1 MTQTRWWWPQWWPHA
16 RARRSFMAGVHDVAA
31 ALVATAVWGFVT
43 GIAMVSSGLSQG
55 MATLMSLLVYA
66 GSAQLTALPLIAA
79 GSPLWLIFLA
89 ACVVNLRF
97 VIFGAA
103 VYPYFRHYRWPRR
116 LLLGYW
122 LSDMGFVLF
131 MTRYGQTKRRA
142 AQPGQHRTGTRS
154 QTWYYLGL
162 IVPGWWVWQVFSLGG
177 IYLGDFVPP
186 SWGLEFG
193 AILALM
199 AVAIPLIRQ
208 WPMACALAVSGALA
222 WVCQP
227 LPLRLGLLVAVTGG
241 ILAGVLGERH
251 IKQNSTQ
258 NSKRRRQAAGQS

>member
-1 MTQTRWWWPQWWPHA
+1 MSKSRWPDVW
-16 RARRSFMAGVHDVAA
+16 ARRSFVAGMRDISP
-31 ALVATAVWGFVT
+31 ALVSTAVWGFVT
-43 GIAMVSSGLSQG
+43 GIAMVSSGLSQN
-55 MATLMSLLVYA
+55 MATLMTLLVYA

-122 LSDMGFVLF
+122 LSDIGFVVF
-131 MTRYGQTKRRA
+131 MTRYTQAKRRA
-142 AQPGQHRTGTRS
+142 TQPGKQRTGTRS
-154 QTWYYLGL
+154 QMWYYLGL
-162 IVPGWWVWQVFSLGG
+162 IVPGWWIWQIFSISG
-177 IYLGDFVPP
+177 IYLGDFVPK

-199 AVAIPLIRQ
+199 AVAIPLVRQ
-208 WPMACALAVSGALA
+208 WPMACALAVSGVLA

-241 ILAGVLGERH
+241 ILAGVLSERH
-251 IKQNSTQ
+251 LKQRNNQ
-258 NSKRRRQAAGQS
+258 REQVIRQS

>member
-1 MTQTRWWWPQWWPHA
+1 
-16 RARRSFMAGVHDVAA
+16 MAGMRDVSA
-31 ALVATAVWGFVT
+31 ALVATGIWGFVT
-43 GIAMVSSGLSQG
+43 GIAMVSSGLSQN
-55 MATLMSLLVYA
+55 MAALMSVLVYA

-116 LLLGYW
+116 LMLGYW

-131 MTRYGQTKRRA
+131 MTRYGQAKRRA
-142 AQPGQHRTGTRS
+142 VQPNTHRTGTRS

-162 IVPGWWVWQVFSLGG
+162 IVPGWWTWQIFSLTG
-177 IYLGDFVPP
+177 IYLGDLVPR
-186 SWGLEFG
+186 SWGLEFA

-199 AVAIPLIRQ
+199 AVVVPLVRQ
-208 WPMACALAVSGALA
+208 WPMVCALAVSGGLA

-241 ILAGVLGERH
+241 IVAGVIGERQL
-251 IKQNSTQ
+251 KRNSQSNTPMQ
-258 NSKRRRQAAGQS
+258 GQA